1 MSVRQ
6 TLLLQL
12 ILLLSLQC
20 LCKSISSWENYLG
33 NSELHEI
40 KNVAFSPHI
49 SPSVDPQPLYPF
61 QAPTPLM
68 PFTHNSVPKL
78 SGRCSFNFS
87 AVEHILGVTATDCWA
102 SLAPYLA
109 NVVCCPQV
117 DSSLAILIGQSSIH
131 TRKLALNDTEARHC
145 VSDFQQIMDSKG
157 ASESLLEIC
166 SVHPSNL
173 TKLSCPVTD
182 VNEIEEKIDS
192 SALLVACEIIDPAN
206 ECCNQVCQNA
216 ISDAAEEL
224 AVTNH
229 TRTGLGST
237 SVVSEQASLVNYCK
251 DIVLRWLASKLDPAS
266 ANRVLR
272 VLTSCK
278 INKACPLLLPDVK
291 NVSTNCGYLTSNQ
304 TACCNAMDSYLSQLQ
319 EQSFVTNLQAL
330 NCAASLGLKL
340 QRANISSNIYK
351 LCQINLKDFS
361 LQVDSKV
368 SGCLFP
374 SLPSD
379 VTYDKASG
387 INFICDLNDN
397 VAAPWPLGSVD
408 SSSSCNRSIATKFP
422 ELPKAT
428 SAQSGIY
435 VKGVSFTLWIAS
447 VMVLRMLA

>member
-1 MSVRQ
+1 M
-6 TLLLQL
+6 
-12 ILLLSLQC
+12 
-20 LCKSISSWENYLG
+20 
-33 NSELHEI
+33 
-40 KNVAFSPHI
+40 
-49 SPSVDPQPLYPF
+49 
-61 QAPTPLM
+61 
-68 PFTHNSVPKL
+68 
-78 SGRCSFNFS
+78 
-87 AVEHILGVTATDCWA
+87 
-102 SLAPYLA
+102 
-109 NVVCCPQV
+109 CCPQV

-278 INKACPLLLPDVK
+278 INK
-291 NVSTNCGYLTSNQ
+291 G
-304 TACCNAMDSYLSQLQ
+304 
-319 EQSFVTNLQAL
+319 
-330 NCAASLGLKL
+330 
-340 QRANISSNIYK
+340 R
-351 LCQINLKDFS
+351 
-361 LQVDSKV
+361 
-368 SGCLFP
+368 
-374 SLPSD
+374 
-379 VTYDKASG
+379 
-387 INFICDLNDN
+387 
-397 VAAPWPLGSVD
+397 
-408 SSSSCNRSIATKFP
+408 
-422 ELPKAT
+422 
-428 SAQSGIY
+428 
-435 VKGVSFTLWIAS
+435 
-447 VMVLRMLA
+447 